1 MTQAKLDSLKQI
13 TRADTIPFRYEIDL
27 VNSALKFLHSTNKG
41 EYLIYNEF
49 EAGFGRPDIVLCSS
63 LTNDAFGGIKA
74 LEKINPRLA
83 PLLTTKVARNISS
96 YKELARACGISE
108 KNAKRIAAA
117 LASNDLL
124 EFKSGLK
131 NSFRIQSIKTPPFK
145 YVVSI
150 EAKLR
155 DWKRALTQAYRY
167 KTFSNQS
174 WVLLDEAHILPAL
187 KSTNSFKNFGVGLAS
202 FSSQGELRIY
212 VQARTAANASSTT
225 LSWRTQALLSK
236 MIGAVRTDPQP

>member
-1 MTQAKLDSLKQI
+1 MTQAKLAPLKQI
-13 TRADTIPFRYEIDL
+13 TSADTIPFRYEIDL
-27 VNSALKFLHSTNKG
+27 VASALQFLHSTNNG

-49 EAGFGRPDIVLCSS
+49 EAGFGRPDIVLCSNPS
-63 LTNDAFGGIKA
+63 NDALGGMKA

-83 PLLTTKVARNISS
+83 PLLATKVARKISS
-96 YKELARACGISE
+96 HKELARACGTSE
-108 KNAKRIAAA
+108 RNAKRIAAA
-117 LASNDLL
+117 LASKDLL

-131 NSFRIQSIKTPPFK
+131 NNLKIQSIKTPPFK

-155 DWKRALTQAYRY
+155 DWKKALTQAYRY

-174 WVLLDEAHILPAL
+174 WVLLDEAHISPAL
-187 KSTNSFKNFGVGLAS
+187 KSTNSFKNYGVGLAS

-236 MIGAVRTDPQP
+236 MIGSVRTDLQL

>member
-1 MTQAKLDSLKQI
+1 MTQAKLDPLKQA
-13 TRADTIPFRYEIDL
+13 TRGNTIPFRYEIDL
-27 VNSALKFLHSTNKG
+27 VTSALHFLHTTNSG
-41 EYLIYNEF
+41 DYLIYNEF
-49 EAGFGRPDIVLCSS
+49 EAGFGRPDIVLCSAP
-63 LTNDAFGGIKA
+63 TNDALGDIKS

-83 PLLTTKVARNISS
+83 PLLTTKVARKISS
-96 YKELARACGISE
+96 HQELARACGTSE
-108 KNAKRIAAA
+108 RNAKRITTE
-117 LASNDLL
+117 LVSNNLL
-124 EFKSGLK
+124 KIKRDK
-131 NSFRIQSIKTPPFK
+131 NNSLQIKSIKTPPFR

-174 WVLLDEAHILPAL
+174 WVLLDEAHISPAL
-187 KSTNSFKNFGVGLAS
+187 KSIDSFKNLEIGLAS

-212 VQARTAANASSTT
+212 VKARTAANASSIN

-236 MIGAVRTDPQP
+236 MISSVKIDPRP

>member
-27 VNSALKFLHSTNKG
+27 VTSALQFLHSTNDG

-49 EAGFGRPDIVLCSS
+49 EAGFGRPDIVLCSNP
-63 LTNDAFGGIKA
+63 TRDALEGIKA

-83 PLLTTKVARNISS
+83 PLLTTKVARSISS

-108 KNAKRIAAA
+108 KNAKRIATE

-131 NSFRIQSIKTPPFK
+131 NSLRIQPIKTPPFR

-212 VQARTAANASSTT
+212 VQARTAAKASSTT

-236 MIGAVRTDPQP
+236 MTGSIRTDLQP